1 MMIESEPK
9 LRFLKIGLGIG
20 GLIFVVGVIALTVAI
35 VRGWAAAEELLNP
48 SPEVADVEAEA
59 WPEASDD
66 PAPKAEAGE
75 ATLLVSRALNLAAAR
90 RAWSAEAQLA
100 CTGPACSGDEARPTK
115 IEVKPGMAVK
125 WDLEW
130 RAGESE
136 AWTES
141 LASDLLAGRP
151 DVLDELK
158 LRFASDDDVAEL
170 RRAKHRVVE
179 FLDPERKRAGLWA
192 VIAERNAKVVAL
204 AWLGKDETR
213 WTLELKT

>member
-1 MMIESEPK
+1 M
-9 LRFLKIGLGIG
+9 KIGLGIG
-20 GLIFVVGVIALTVAI
+20 GLIFAIGVIALTVAI
-35 VRGWAAAEELLNP
+35 VRGWAAAKDVLNP
-48 SPEVADVEAEA
+48 KPEIAEAEA
-59 WPEASDD
+59 KAWPRADEDS
-66 PAPKAEAGE
+66 APKAEAGE

-90 RAWSAEAQLA
+90 RAWSAQARLA
-100 CTGPACSGDEARPTK
+100 CIGSACPGGEARPTTVA
-115 IEVKPGMAVK
+115 VKPGMAVK

-130 RAGESE
+130 RAGASE

-170 RRAKHRVVE
+170 VRTKHRVVE
-179 FLDPERKRAGLWA
+179 FWDPERKRAGMWA

-204 AWLGKDETR
+204 AWLGQDETR
-213 WTLELKT
+213 WTLELES